1 MPSVFKKLRKP
12 FSKSSSEGMSS
23 KVRSSS
29 TVSPLVSQPSSSS
42 SGLTDH
48 NPSRSESTT
57 PDSLQDVSSRAQT
70 FPSAIS
76 NTSPTGNDL
85 QPQPSIDSA
94 SSAGLSGSS
103 TKRRSVFPLDI
114 SKQAVDQI
122 VSRSVITVE
131 SIKLGDLTPD
141 GFHIS
146 LHIRIGKTGPAKAKI
161 SFPDGIDLYLK
172 PSDTRSIANI
182 KLSPIKI
189 RNATRTTGLTIDGRL
204 TASAF
209 STSAGH
215 KGLDALFRTLLS
227 TNGDVILKV
236 GSHTTEVKAYGM
248 SFKRIWLEKK
258 ILLHGLNHLGGVLS
272 FGPSTSAS
280 TSQSLQRSS
289 IQGFK
294 LVGGDPKL
302 GISFQAQVELVN
314 PAQITAQLGD
324 IRLGL
329 QTDIDELRT
338 KQGDQNAFIGQ
349 VILPNLTFQPGS
361 THLATRGNVL
371 VAPEGDSARTAGL
384 TLIRYLLENRSV
396 SINVVG
402 SSSASNVPWVAALFT
417 GVQISALLPA
427 LGINS
432 KLLDGASLIP
442 SEEASLSPQPQL
454 YARATLRNQL
464 GPPLH
469 IHALNVEAYQ
479 ESEQDE
485 RDAGAS
491 PTNPDPIRL
500 GDIRTPSDWPMLTL
514 SPENPI
520 HASLPFSL
528 SAGGSSYVRIL
539 KNEAKR
545 KGIELNE
552 NLIAALQLMPVAEGQ
567 ASQDPSQAV
576 PAVSRSQKLSSHQAL
591 DLPNLIASAL
601 SSLKVSAHI
610 VANVSIGDYRIPS
623 AITFVQH
630 QLPIAITV
638 KTARNILPTI
648 GAPLVDALI
657 DQAKVSITKLKIL
670 DMDEKGLNVE
680 ADIGLVDFGPLD
692 VEIHLDQGLSIT
704 STSVHATEDGLPVI
718 GRIVFGE
725 PLRGIT
731 GSEGL
736 IKTRLRI
743 LPASGPKSV
752 ANFATFVSELIHQA
766 ELKIDISTDA
776 CRVVA
781 GGADFPAVLFKS
793 VVLPGLGGLKG
804 LALEGLD
811 IFDEVAA
818 PSGPGRGRALSS
830 ASASSGGSGH
840 VALKEKAFKIRTRVR
855 IPHKGLLAVGL
866 SKIEAG
872 VEFEGVQI
880 GIITAEDIV
889 FTLTQADVEFEA
901 KGYIF
906 IGSESLKEDQTIP
919 EYRQT
924 ALQMFGRLASALL
937 AGTPAELTI
946 RGYRAFAMG
955 ELQHLTSSRSQVSPH
970 LRSKSSTNS
979 VQRTPSSTIQRKES
993 MKLARNGSMSTSSSS
1008 TFTQKQV
1015 PWLDQ
1020 AFQKVTIKTVLQ
1032 QDLHPVIKG
1041 IQIKKIFANFLREQ
1055 SMQADID
1062 EISFQVE
1069 VPLAVRFEILS
1080 VQADIEVHF
1089 EGYGCVGTGWLDGD
1103 VQSCIPCEEASGDS
1117 SKMDESA
1124 KTCRL
1129 VRLAPGSF
1137 HLATKPTEGLGQLI
1151 AHIADCEE
1159 TDKISIRGKAR
1170 ARVDMALG
1178 EIYVDVDLGK
1188 HPHVLQMDGV
1198 RGLRSSPVQYRN
1210 LQVVEASSGY
1220 LKIVF
1225 SLYLNN
1231 PSKSFQFALP
1241 DTHMTM
1247 AAFYRGMYV
1256 GRAHIPK
1263 GFKLGTG
1270 PVAVHDIHFRYCPPL
1285 EAKQAVRDIPANFLS
1300 GRTTTLEIRGD
1311 DESSEIPLLVPALKS
1326 IKLSFALKP
1335 MMDRTLIDSISIA
1348 LGVTALTASSVDA
1361 EFVVNNPLGVP
1372 FDLCAMS
1379 FMAYYKGQP
1388 FGSCTVKFEADRP
1401 LRVPAGSVKL
1411 PGRQKSAPVTVTLAQ
1426 PLEDMVGAFLKSK
1439 GQLMLDLEVAAKVEI
1454 QGFQIPDFN
1463 YRQPQLPLNIKG
1475 LEGISKWMKF
1485 LPG

>member
-12 FSKSSSEGMSS
+12 FSKSSSEGKSS

-29 TVSPLVSQPSSSS
+29 TVSPLVSEPSSSS

-70 FPSAIS
+70 FPSAIF

-85 QPQPSIDSA
+85 QLQPSIDSA
-94 SSAGLSGSS
+94 LSAGLSGSS
-103 TKRRSVFPLDI
+103 TKRRSIFPLDI
-114 SKQAVDQI
+114 AKQAVDQI

-131 SIKLGDLTPD
+131 SIKVGDLTPD

-189 RNATRTTGLTIDGRL
+189 RNATRTTGLTVDGRL
-204 TASAF
+204 TASAS

-248 SFKRIWLEKK
+248 SFKRMWLEKK
-258 ILLHGLNHLGGVLS
+258 IVLHGLNHLGGVLS

-294 LVGGDPKL
+294 LVGGDPKS

-324 IRLGL
+324 IRLRL

-338 KQGDQNAFIGQ
+338 KQGDQNAFIGE
-349 VILPNLTFQPGS
+349 VILPNLTLQPGS

-371 VAPEGDSARTAGL
+371 VAPEDDSARTAGL

-402 SSSASNVPWVAALFT
+402 SSSASN
-417 GVQISALLPA
+417 
-427 LGINS
+427 
-432 KLLDGASLIP
+432 LLDGASLIP
-442 SEEASLSPQPQL
+442 PEEASLSPQPQL

-491 PTNPDPIRL
+491 PTNPDLICL

-576 PAVSRSQKLSSHQAL
+576 PVVSRSQKPSSHQAL

-610 VANVSIGDYRIPS
+610 VANVSIGDYRIPG

-692 VEIHLDQGLSIT
+692 VEIHLDQGLSIM
-704 STSVHATEDGLPVI
+704 STSVHATEDGPPVN

-752 ANFATFVSELIHQA
+752 ANFVSELIHQE

-804 LALEGLD
+804 LALDGLD

-830 ASASSGGSGH
+830 ASASSGGLGH
-840 VALKEKAFKIRTRVR
+840 FALKEKAFKIRTRVR

-924 ALQMFGRLASALL
+924 VLQMFGRLASALL

-955 ELQHLTSSRSQVSPH
+955 ELQHLTPSRSQVSPH

-993 MKLARNGSMSTSSSS
+993 MKLARNGSMSTSSSL

-1103 VQSCIPCEEASGDS
+1103 VQSCIPCEEANGDS

-1170 ARVDMALG
+1170 ARVDVALG

-1241 DTHMTM
+1241 DTDMTM
-1247 AAFYRGMYV
+1247 AAFYRSMYV
-1256 GRAHIPK
+1256 GRAHIQK

-1348 LGVTALTASSVDA
+1348 LGMTALTASSVDA

-1426 PLEDMVGAFLKSK
+1426 PLENMVGAFLQSK

-1475 LEGISKWMKF
+1475 LGGISKWMKF

>member
-12 FSKSSSEGMSS
+12 FSKSSSEGKSS

-29 TVSPLVSQPSSSS
+29 TVSPLVSEPSSSS

-57 PDSLQDVSSRAQT
+57 PDSLQDVSSRAQM

-85 QPQPSIDSA
+85 QQQPSIDSA

-103 TKRRSVFPLDI
+103 TKRRIVFPLNI
-114 SKQAVDQI
+114 AKQAVDQI
-122 VSRSVITVE
+122 VSRSFITVE
-131 SIKLGDLTPD
+131 SIKVADLTPD

-189 RNATRTTGLTIDGRL
+189 RNATRTTGLTVDGRL
-204 TASAF
+204 TASAS

-258 ILLHGLNHLGGVLS
+258 IVRHGLNHLGGVLS

-294 LVGGDPKL
+294 LVGGDPKS

-314 PAQITAQLGD
+314 PAQITVQLGD
-324 IRLGL
+324 IRLRL

-338 KQGDQNAFIGQ
+338 KQGDQNAFIGE
-349 VILPNLTFQPGS
+349 VILPNLTLQPGS
-361 THLATRGNVL
+361 THLATRGNAL

-417 GVQISALLPA
+417 G
-427 LGINS
+427 
-432 KLLDGASLIP
+432 
-442 SEEASLSPQPQL
+442 L

-469 IHALNVEAYQ
+469 IYALNVEAYQ

-514 SPENPI
+514 SPDNPI

-576 PAVSRSQKLSSHQAL
+576 PAVSRSQKPSSHQAL

-610 VANVSIGDYRIPS
+610 VANVSIGDYRIPG

-704 STSVHATEDGLPVI
+704 STSVHATEDGPPVI

-752 ANFATFVSELIHQA
+752 ANFATFVSELIHQ
-766 ELKIDISTDA
+766 EEFKIDISTDA

-781 GGADFPAVLFKS
+781 GGAYFPAVLFKS

-804 LALEGLD
+804 LALNGLD

-818 PSGPGRGRALSS
+818 PSGPGRGGALSS

-872 VEFEGVQI
+872 VEFEDVQI

-955 ELQHLTSSRSQVSPH
+955 ELQHLTPSRSQVSPH
-970 LRSKSSTNS
+970 LRSRSSTNS

-1103 VQSCIPCEEASGDS
+1103 VQSCIPCEEANGDS

-1137 HLATKPTEGLGQLI
+1137 HLATKPAEGLGQLI

-1159 TDKISIRGKAR
+1159 TDKISISGKAR
-1170 ARVDMALG
+1170 ARVDVALG

-1231 PSKSFQFALP
+1231 PSKLFQFALP
-1241 DTHMTM
+1241 DTDMTM

-1439 GQLMLDLEVAAKVEI
+1439 GQLMLDLEVAAKVDSR
-1454 QGFQIPDFN
+1454 IPN
-1463 YRQPQLPLNIKG
+1463 
-1475 LEGISKWMKF
+1475 S
-1485 LPG
+1485 